1 MLTSRQQAFLLHD
14 HPFYNP
20 CINHCSTYIFIL
32 QKSDCRYL
40 TVLMDFIP
48 VGKIQGDSKDKHL
61 IVHSPIASLNLSRT
75 NWLRRAMP
83 RFRASSTGS
92 QLVASCL
99 SMALFSSW
107 QMYSTL
113 RISSLVFFHRAGAFV
128 LATYPF
134 MYQDKKTLHSV
145 PVQSRNYYRYLH
157 DD

>member
-1 MLTSRQQAFLLHD
+1 MLQ
-14 HPFYNP
+14 N
-20 CINHCSTYIFIL
+20 
-32 QKSDCRYL
+32 SDRRYE
-40 TVLMDFIP
+40 TVLMNSIP
-48 VGKIQGDSKDKHL
+48 EGKKQNDGKDEPL

-75 NWLRRAMP
+75 HWLRRAMP

-92 QLVASCL
+92 PLVASCL

-113 RISSLVFFHRAGAFV
+113 RISSLGFFHRAGAFV
-128 LATYPF
+128 LATTPF

-145 PVQSRNYYRYLH
+145 PVQRQNYYRYLH